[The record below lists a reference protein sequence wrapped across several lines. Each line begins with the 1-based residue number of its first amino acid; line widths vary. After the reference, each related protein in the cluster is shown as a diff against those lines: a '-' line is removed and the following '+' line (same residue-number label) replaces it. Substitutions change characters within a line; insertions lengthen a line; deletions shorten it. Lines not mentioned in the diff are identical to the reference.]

1 MMEIILTQDID
12 SLGPA
17 GQVVQVSPGYARNY
31 LFPKRLAMPATP
43 ANLKKVVEE
52 SRQEGTRVARERAKL
67 IKVGEKLKKVSVTT
81 AVKVGEDDKVFGSI
95 TSQTIADLLAKQGYE
110 FDRRNINLEEPLKAL
125 GQYDVEVKL
134 GHGVSSAIK
143 VWVVRE

>member
-1 MMEIILTQDID
+1 MMEIILRQDVD

-43 ANLKKVVEE
+43 ANLKKVAEE

-95 TSQTIADLLAKQGYE
+95 TSQTIANLLAKQGYE
-110 FDRRNINLEEPLKAL
+110 FDRRDINLEEPLKAL

>member
-1 MMEIILTQDID
+1 MEIILMQDVD

-43 ANLKKVVEE
+43 ANLKKVAEK
-52 SRQEGTRVARERAKL
+52 SRQEGTRVDLERAKL

-95 TSQTIADLLAKQGYE
+95 TSQTIANLLAKQGYE
-110 FDRRNINLEEPLKAL
+110 FDRRDINLEEPLKAL